1 MRLHFN
7 WTLLALSLVATQ
19 QLYADVCK
27 DEAFTDAILKQVRLN
42 NTPGHLADCKLLP
55 QQTDRAVLLYQQ
67 MLEGPDDE
75 EQPVAYRIHL
85 LTADTQRRLMLD
97 HYIDADEYTT
107 DAMVLSNMSLD
118 TAAYQL
124 QPQLR
129 ALGVRIDYQGSSR
142 VSPYNYT
149 LLNLY
154 DLGRHK
160 KLLNNLRVNLDH
172 GENDGRCNAE
182 YYRRNGTVVILNTQH
197 NAMADLRINSKEA
210 KQQDRQIKD
219 DCKQIKYSE
228 KKCSHILKFNGK
240 TYDIPRYLQEYGE

>member
-7 WTLLALSLVATQ
+7 WMLLVLSIVATE

-55 QQTDRAVLLYQQ
+55 QQPDRAVLLYQQ
-67 MLEGPDDE
+67 AIEDPDNP
-75 EQPVAYRIHL
+75 EQPAAYRIHII
-85 LTADTQRRLMLD
+85 TANTQRSLMLD

-129 ALGVRIDYQGSSR
+129 ALGVRIDYQGLSR

-149 LLNLY
+149 LLN
-154 DLGRHK
+154 
-160 KLLNNLRVNLDH
+160 
-172 GENDGRCNAE
+172 
-182 YYRRNGTVVILNTQH
+182 
-197 NAMADLRINSKEA
+197 
-210 KQQDRQIKD
+210 
-219 DCKQIKYSE
+219 
-228 KKCSHILKFNGK
+228 
-240 TYDIPRYLQEYGE
+240 PW